1 LRGPASTLDEF
12 SRTPEL
18 KDSNVSNYPEKTCSI
33 ERLVRQKK
41 LVDATLAGTKTEQR
55 RDGVYGYPGESF
67 MLESRSF
74 EIVSLTHDRL
84 GDMTDEEARAEGFT
98 DLETYRALIIRM
110 HRGMEWDP
118 DHLVWVHRFR
128 EVP

>member
-1 LRGPASTLDEF
+1 MLLI
-12 SRTPEL
+12 PEL
-18 KDSNVSNYPEKTCSI
+18 DRPLSQKDRHLPHYPEKTCTI
-33 ERLVRQKK
+33 DRLVRQKK

-67 MLESRSF
+67 LLAERRF

-84 GDMTDEEARAEGFT
+84 GEMTDEEARAEGFP

-110 HRGMEWDP
+110 HRGMKWDP

-128 EVP
+128 EVVG

>member
-1 LRGPASTLDEF
+1 LPS
-12 SRTPEL
+12 
-18 KDSNVSNYPEKTCSI
+18 YPEKTCSI

-67 MLESRSF
+67 TLESCVF

-84 GDMTDEEARAEGFT
+84 GDMTDEEARAEGFP

-110 HRGMEWDP
+110 YRGMEWEP

-128 EVP
+128 EVQ

>member
-1 LRGPASTLDEF
+1 MSD
-12 SRTPEL
+12 
-18 KDSNVSNYPEKTCSI
+18 YPEKTCSI
-33 ERLVRQKK
+33 DRLVRQKK

-67 MLESRSF
+67 TLEARTF

-84 GDMTDEEARAEGFT
+84 GYMTDEEAVAEGFP
-98 DLETYRALIIRM
+98 DLDSYRALIIRM

-128 EVP
+128 EVQ